1 MANPFSVFLKAAQRL
16 PISPQERA
24 FLAFFWQFL
33 LTTGLNATGA
43 FGYGVGTYLIQHGN
57 LSSYQWL
64 PVLGLQGV
72 TTLHAIATGIR
83 KYITAHADMQYS
95 PTGVVASAVATDL
108 SAANPFSPQV
118 VAQLGENLL
127 AHIGPRILSGVSSIL
142 QQAQQPAPV
151 PAPTASVPHPQAQP
165 AVSAPLAPAP
175 PPGSVGVNTQQT
187 AAVMG
192 TSNWMNT

>member
-1 MANPFSVFLKAAQRL
+1 MANPFSTFSKAAARL

-43 FGYGVGTYLIQHGN
+43 FGYGIGLYLIQNGSLAH
-57 LSSYQWL
+57 YQWF
-64 PVLGLQGV
+64 PVLIVQGIS
-72 TTLHAIATGIR
+72 TAHSIGTGIR

-95 PTGVVASAVATDL
+95 PTGVVASAVAADL

-127 AHIGPRILSGVSSIL
+127 AHIGPRILSGVSSLL
-142 QQAQQPAPV
+142 QQAQQQQPAP
-151 PAPTASVPHPQAQP
+151 AGVPHPQAQP
-165 AVSAPLAPAP
+165 AVLAPLAPAP
-175 PPGSVGVNTQQT
+175 PPASVGPTT
-187 AAVMG
+187 AQVSAVTG
-192 TSNWMNT
+192 TGNWMNG